1 MEAALHLFFAQSY
14 GNLRDNAVQERFDNF
29 FAAVRNTKQ
38 ELDADAVQSLYLEF
52 LDIVYLVPLYE
63 RIVGPTNQLYNLLQH
78 LPSDVRPSV
87 IECETFKLAC
97 YEYFLTRKVEYY
109 ENLREEHQA
118 EAEAARGASVAVN
131 QDVADGLIA
140 RETTI
145 YNVVM
150 GAVEITEVAL
160 EEVLEDLVHAQQEC
174 TSSFVLPSHSVAYGR
189 WQRYTMQFTRKLF
202 LRVTRQTAPLCP
214 TTSTLVG
221 CSTLVALVQKRS
233 RVRRPNP
240 RRTIA

>member
-118 EAEAARGASVAVN
+118 EAEAARGALAAVN
-131 QDVADGLIA
+131 QDRADGLIA
-140 RETTI
+140 AETMI
-145 YNVVM
+145 HNEVLGV
-150 GAVEITEVAL
+150 VEITELAL
-160 EEVLEDLVHAQQEC
+160 EDVIEDLDHAQQEC

-202 LRVTRQTAPLCP
+202 LRVTRQTVPLCP

-233 RVRRPNP
+233 RVRKPKP
-240 RRTIA
+240 QRTIA